1 LRTFVRRFLHFVALV
16 LRRQVPLPTMQ
27 PIASPHLVRTRDE
40 SEATSCSI
48 QGSTSI
54 NAEKEK
60 TMNRYSFTTPR
71 TAAGAAALAATV
83 LVIGLSVI
91 APARMSS
98 APAYLQVQAAGS
110 APIVLDRIEVCA
122 ERDPAMVSVRA
133 TDAPADPRQQI

>member
-1 LRTFVRRFLHFVALV
+1 
-16 LRRQVPLPTMQ
+16 MQ
-27 PIASPHLVRTRDE
+27 PITSPHVVRTRDE

-83 LVIGLSVI
+83 LVIGMSVI
-91 APARMSS
+91 APARMNSG
-98 APAYLQVQAAGS
+98 PTELQAQAAAS
-110 APIVLDRIEVCA
+110 TPIVLDRIEVCA
-122 ERDPAMVSVRA
+122 E
-133 TDAPADPRQQI
+133 